1 MISELLDIFSKYGID
16 LVLAFILTLEL
27 TFLSFSIGFVGGII
41 IAVLRSSIA
50 KPFRSLLTLFIEIV
64 RGTPMIV
71 QLFFVY
77 YTLPV
82 LGIKLDSFT
91 ASLIALG
98 LNSAAYQSEYLRT
111 AINSIPREQWE
122 AAYSLGLSS
131 FSTVINVVIPQALR
145 IAIPSL
151 TNELIYLLK
160 FSSIAYFVA
169 LPELIYTAK
178 WIASKTFT
186 YMQIYIVI
194 ALFYIAV
201 SMILSEIVT
210 RIEKKVAIPGLTIKV
225 S

>member
-178 WIASKTFT
+178 WIASKTFA

-210 RIEKKVAIPGLTIKV
+210 RIEKKVSIPGLTIKV

>member
-41 IAVLRSSIA
+41 IAVLRSSIV

-111 AINSIPREQWE
+111 AINSIPKEQWE
-122 AAYSLGLSS
+122 AAYSLGLNS

-178 WIASKTFT
+178 WIASKTFA
-186 YMQIYIVI
+186 YIQIYIAI

-201 SMILSEIVT
+201 SMILSEIAT

>member
-41 IAVLRSSIA
+41 IAVLRSSIV

-111 AINSIPREQWE
+111 AINSIPKEQWE
-122 AAYSLGLSS
+122 AAYSLGLNS

-178 WIASKTFT
+178 WIASKTFA
-186 YMQIYIVI
+186 YIQIYIAI